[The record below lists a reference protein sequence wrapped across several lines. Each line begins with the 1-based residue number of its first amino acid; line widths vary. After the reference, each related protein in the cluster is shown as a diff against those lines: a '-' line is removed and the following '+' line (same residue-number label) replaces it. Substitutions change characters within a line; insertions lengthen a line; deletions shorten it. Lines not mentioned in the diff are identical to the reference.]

1 MTESGDMVRAR
12 SGGWMILI
20 VQVSGFPGANSGR
33 INLDESRQEVIGT
46 NETWELESR
55 PQLASR
61 HARVGDGHTFVRP
74 KEAIWLSDS

>member
-1 MTESGDMVRAR
+1 
-12 SGGWMILI
+12 
-20 VQVSGFPGANSGR
+20 
-33 INLDESRQEVIGT
+33 VIGT

-61 HARVGDGHTFVRP
+61 HARVGDGHAFVRL